1 MVGTATVPEKHTH
14 QKSATTQLFESET
27 FAYDGSMTTPTP
39 APAGRRER
47 KKAATR
53 QALADAALNL
63 FLARGYDAVTLHEI
77 AEAADVSTTTLLKH
91 FPSKE
96 ALVFDEDAD
105 QEAALVAAVRDR
117 APGTT
122 VPQALC
128 AHVKRVR
135 LRAADSDPR
144 YADFF
149 DLVTRTP
156 ALGDYAHRMWMRHQ
170 DALAH
175 AVARDAG
182 LPPDDPR
189 SAALAR
195 FALET
200 SALAHRAADPGQAV
214 DAAFDLLANGWN
226 AEAARRPGAGHA

>member
-1 MVGTATVPEKHTH
+1 
-14 QKSATTQLFESET
+14 
-27 FAYDGSMTTPTP
+27 MTTPTP

-53 QALADAALNL
+53 QALADAALTL
-63 FLARGYDAVTLHEI
+63 FLARGYDQVTLHEI

-96 ALVFDEDAD
+96 ALVFDEDSD
-105 QEAALVAAVRDR
+105 QETSLVAAVHDR
-117 APGTT
+117 APDTT

-128 AHVKRVR
+128 AHVKQVR
-135 LRAADSDPR
+135 LRGADSDPH
-144 YADFF
+144 YTDFF

-175 AVARDAG
+175 AIARDAG
-182 LPPDDPR
+182 LPPGDPH

-200 SALAHRAADPGQAV
+200 SALAHRSEDPERAV
-214 DAAFDLLANGWN
+214 DAAFHLLEHGWH
-226 AEAARRPGAGHA
+226 AAATRRPDLNSEPDQAS

>member
-1 MVGTATVPEKHTH
+1 
-14 QKSATTQLFESET
+14 
-27 FAYDGSMTTPTP
+27 MTTPV
-39 APAGRRER
+39 GRRER

-63 FLARGYDAVTLHEI
+63 FIERGYDAVTLHEI

-91 FPSKE
+91 FPGKE
-96 ALVFDEDAD
+96 ALVFDEEAD
-105 QEAALVAAVRDR
+105 QEAGLVAAVGER

-135 LRAADSDPR
+135 IRAGSDAR
-144 YADFF
+144 YADFLN
-149 DLVTRTP
+149 LVKTTP
-156 ALGDYAHRMWMRHQ
+156 ALSDYAHRMWMRHQ
-170 DALAH
+170 DALAR
-175 AVARDAG
+175 AIAQDLGVA
-182 LPPDDPR
+182 PDDLR

-200 SALAHRAADPGQAV
+200 SALAQRADDPERAV
-214 DAAFDLLANGWN
+214 DAAFDLLENGWS
-226 AEAARRPGAGHA
+226 APAPQSGDGRD

>member
-1 MVGTATVPEKHTH
+1 
-14 QKSATTQLFESET
+14 
-27 FAYDGSMTTPTP
+27 MTTPG
-39 APAGRRER
+39 GRRER

-63 FLARGYDAVTLHEI
+63 FIERGYDAVTLHEI

-96 ALVFDEDAD
+96 ALVFDEEAD
-105 QEAALVAAVRDR
+105 QEAGLVTAVRDR

-122 VPQALC
+122 IPQALC

-135 LRAADSDPR
+135 IRADSDAR
-144 YADFF
+144 YADFLY
-149 DLVTRTP
+149 LVKTTP
-156 ALGDYAHRMWMRHQ
+156 ALSDYAHRMWMRHQ
-170 DALAH
+170 DALAR
-175 AVARDAG
+175 AIAQDLGVT
-182 LPPDDPR
+182 PDDPR

-200 SALAHRAADPGQAV
+200 SALAQRADDPERAV
-214 DAAFDLLANGWN
+214 DAAFDLLEHGWS
-226 AEAARRPGAGHA
+226 APAPRFGDGRD

>member
-1 MVGTATVPEKHTH
+1 
-14 QKSATTQLFESET
+14 
-27 FAYDGSMTTPTP
+27 MTPPTP
-39 APAGRRER
+39 APTGRRER

-63 FLARGYDAVTLHEI
+63 FLARGYDQVTLHEI

-105 QEAALVAAVRDR
+105 QEAALVAAVHDR
-117 APGTT
+117 TSGTSI
-122 VPQALC
+122 PQALC
-128 AHVKRVR
+128 AHVKHVR
-135 LRAADSDPR
+135 LRAAGTGPR
-144 YADFF
+144 YTDFF
-149 DLVTRTP
+149 NLVTATP
-156 ALGDYAHRMWMRHQ
+156 ALSDYAHRMWMRHQ

-175 AVARDAG
+175 AIAHDAG
-182 LPPDDPR
+182 LLPGDPR

-200 SALAHRAADPGQAV
+200 SALAHRSENPELAV
-214 DAAFDLLANGWN
+214 DAAFELLEHGWK
-226 AEAARRPGAGHA
+226 ATASHRPGTGHSSPRPVA

>member
-1 MVGTATVPEKHTH
+1 MPT
-14 QKSATTQLFESET
+14 SA
-27 FAYDGSMTTPTP
+27 GSSTS

-53 QALADAALNL
+53 KALADAALKL

-96 ALVFDEDAD
+96 ALVFDEDTH
-105 QEAALVAAVRDR
+105 QEAALIAAVRNR

-128 AHVKRVR
+128 AHVKQVR
-135 LRAADSDPR
+135 LRGADSDPS

-149 DLVTRTP
+149 TLVANTP
-156 ALGDYAHRMWMRHQ
+156 ALSDYAHRMWMRHQ
-170 DALAH
+170 DALAD
-175 AVARDAG
+175 AIAQDAG
-182 LPPDDPR
+182 AVQGDPR
-189 SAALAR
+189 IAALAR

-200 SALAHRAADPGQAV
+200 SALAHRAERPEEAV
-214 DAAFDLLANGWN
+214 DAAFDLLEHGWN
-226 AEAARRPGAGHA
+226 AADAARRDPDGA

>member
-1 MVGTATVPEKHTH
+1 MTIP
-14 QKSATTQLFESET
+14 
-27 FAYDGSMTTPTP
+27 TTPSAPTP
-39 APAGRRER
+39 PPPPAGRRER

-63 FLARGYDAVTLHEI
+63 FLARGYDQVTLHEI

-96 ALVFDEDAD
+96 ALVFDEEAD
-105 QEAALVAAVRDR
+105 QEAGLVDAVRDR

-122 VPQALC
+122 VPQALG

-135 LRAADSDPR
+135 LRPADSAPR

-149 DLVTRTP
+149 DLVTGTP
-156 ALGDYAHRMWMRHQ
+156 ALADYAHRMWMRHQ
-170 DALAH
+170 DALAR
-175 AVARDAG
+175 AIADDAG
-182 LPPDDPR
+182 LPPGDPH

-195 FALET
+195 FALEA
-200 SALAHRAADPGQAV
+200 SALAHRSEDPEQAV
-214 DAAFDLLANGWN
+214 DAAFDLLERGWG
-226 AEAARRPGAGHA
+226 ATSAHRPGSGRTSPADRSHRKAPGAGAGG

>member
-1 MVGTATVPEKHTH
+1 MPT
-14 QKSATTQLFESET
+14 SAQS
-27 FAYDGSMTTPTP
+27 SPP

-53 QALADAALNL
+53 KALADAALNL
-63 FLARGYDAVTLHEI
+63 FLTRGYDAVTLHEI

-117 APGTT
+117 APGAT

-128 AHVKRVR
+128 AHIKRVR
-135 LRAADSDPR
+135 LRGADSDPG
-144 YADFF
+144 YADFVN
-149 DLVTRTP
+149 LVTNTP
-156 ALGDYAHRMWMRHQ
+156 ALSEYGHRMWMRHQ

-175 AVARDAG
+175 AIAQDAG
-182 LPPDDPR
+182 LAADDPR
-189 SAALAR
+189 SLALAR
-195 FALET
+195 FALEA
-200 SALAHRAADPGQAV
+200 SALARGSDKPEQAV
-214 DAAFDLLANGWN
+214 DAAFDLLEHGWN
-226 AEAARRPGAGHA
+226 ATPAERWRSCQLP

>member
-1 MVGTATVPEKHTH
+1 
-14 QKSATTQLFESET
+14 
-27 FAYDGSMTTPTP
+27 MTSTGQSPTP

-53 QALADAALNL
+53 RALADNALRL

-96 ALVFDEDAD
+96 ALVFDEDAE
-105 QEAALVAAVRDR
+105 QEAALIAAVRDR
-117 APGTT
+117 DPRTT

-135 LRAADSDPR
+135 LRRADSDPR

-149 DLVTRTP
+149 ALVSSTP

-170 DALAH
+170 DALAQ
-175 AVARDAG
+175 AIAQDAG
-182 LPPDDPR
+182 RAPDDPR
-189 SAALAR
+189 CAALAR

-200 SALAHRAADPGQAV
+200 SALAHRSANPERAV
-214 DAAFDLLANGWN
+214 DAAFDLLEHGWH
-226 AEAARRPGAGHA
+226 AAAAGRPAPDPDPS

>member
-1 MVGTATVPEKHTH
+1 
-14 QKSATTQLFESET
+14 
-27 FAYDGSMTTPTP
+27 MTNPV
-39 APAGRRER
+39 GRRER

-77 AEAADVSTTTLLKH
+77 AEAADVSTTTLLKY
-91 FPSKE
+91 FPGKE
-96 ALVFDEDAD
+96 ALVFDEEAD
-105 QEAALVAAVRDR
+105 QEAGLVAAVRDR
-117 APGTT
+117 DPGATI
-122 VPQALC
+122 PQALC
-128 AHVKRVR
+128 GYVKRVR
-135 LRAADSDPR
+135 VRAADSDVR

-149 DLVTRTP
+149 RLVSTTP

-175 AVARDAG
+175 AIAVDTGA
-182 LPPDDPR
+182 PPDDPR

-200 SALAHRAADPGQAV
+200 SAFAHRADDPERAV
-214 DAAFDLLANGWN
+214 DIAFDLLEHGWT
-226 AEAARRPGAGHA
+226 AAPTVR

>member
-1 MVGTATVPEKHTH
+1 
-14 QKSATTQLFESET
+14 
-27 FAYDGSMTTPTP
+27 MTTPAQSSP
-39 APAGRRER
+39 PVPVGRRER

-53 QALADAALNL
+53 QALADAALEL

-91 FPSKE
+91 FPGKE

-105 QEAALVAAVRDR
+105 QEAALVAAVHDR

-128 AHVKRVR
+128 AHVKHVR
-135 LRAADSDPR
+135 LRTADSDPR
-144 YADFF
+144 YTDFYN
-149 DLVTRTP
+149 LVTNTP

-170 DALAH
+170 DALALAIAH
-175 AVARDAG
+175 DAG
-182 LPPDDPR
+182 TPPDDPR

-195 FALET
+195 FALEA
-200 SALAHRAADPGQAV
+200 SALAHRARNPEQAV
-214 DAAFDLLANGWN
+214 DAAFHLLEHGWN
-226 AEAARRPGAGHA
+226 TTTTGHPDPGHS